1 MKKVLNNK
9 NEFCVGSYKKVM
21 YRPIGVPMKT
31 QNREK
36 IDIQYDPDITVLKGL
51 AIFVYYIEGP
61 LY

>member
-1 MKKVLNNK
+1 MKEVLNNK

-36 IDIQYDPDITVLKGL
+36 IDIFIYFSKKHESRH
-51 AIFVYYIEGP
+51 EGS
-61 LY
+61 